1 MIGFFGGIC
10 LSVVFLSTAWFGVAS
25 QDSYLFLDS
34 PGISSLLV
42 FLITAEICLFA
53 LCLIGIFVI
62 PRTVFSSLFMMSM
75 VTPIAFVVALLRQGF
90 SYSLSILVIG
100 ISSWIFAFFIRIIRA
115 DADPR
120 R

>member
-75 VTPIAFVVALLRQGF
+75 VTPIAFPVALLRQGF